1 MIGVSLSHGQDP
13 WTSKQKTVHLS
24 LHKVALHL
32 HVGPQQQQA
41 PGLHIEP
48 RSKQHVTSAQ
58 HTMISP
64 RHPILG
70 GRTIAALQQQQ
81 PETSVSMLQHPI
93 AAEKRW
99 SSQDPCARG
108 DLTPALP
115 RTTPPGDGATS
126 SPKKSK
132 SKFPWGSYK
141 FGSQVRRNRKNVENK
156 VCHLMWMPCCVT
168 PRGDVCY
175 SEIP

>member
-1 MIGVSLSHGQDP
+1 MVQNGKGVHMIGVSLSHGQDP

-41 PGLHIEP
+41 PGLHIEQ

-93 AAEKRW
+93 ASEIRW
-99 SSQDPCARG
+99 STQG
-108 DLTPALP
+108 TG
-115 RTTPPGDGATS
+115 TVFENV
-126 SPKKSK
+126 
-132 SKFPWGSYK
+132 KFAK
-141 FGSQVRRNRKNVENK
+141 FERFACQHMNAYMAS
-156 VCHLMWMPCCVT
+156 
-168 PRGDVCY
+168 D
-175 SEIP
+175 